1 MHNSSSNSVKVD
13 GRRLRSDRSRQLIV
27 ESMLQLIKEGN
38 LVPTAQQ
45 VADHAKVGIRS
56 VFRHFEDMEAI
67 FATAD
72 ELWRKEF
79 NHGLRTIDPQLPIKQ
94 RISLTAEQLGKLFE
108 DHSNILKST
117 ATRRWRSA
125 FLKHNYAGYQDK
137 MRADLKIWLPELE
150 KLNASKQEA
159 VVGILSFEYWDR
171 LRDHQSQTPA
181 ACIDAIVDLLNSLI
195 SPT

>member
-1 MHNSSSNSVKVD
+1 MTNNASSPVKID

-72 ELWRKEF
+72 ELSRKNF
-79 NHGLRTIDPQLPIKQ
+79 DDDLVIIDPQLSVSQ
-94 RISLTAEQLGKLFE
+94 RISISAEHLGNLYE
-108 DHSNILKST
+108 THSNILKST
-117 ATRRWRSA
+117 ATRRWRSN
-125 FLKHNYAGYQDK
+125 FLKQNYASYQEK
-137 MRADLKIWLPELE
+137 IRNNLKARLPELE
-150 KLNASKQEA
+150 TLSPSKQEA
-159 VVGILSFEYWDR
+159 IIGILSFEYWDR
-171 LRDHQSQTPA
+171 LREHQSLSTA
-181 ACIDAIVDLLNSLI
+181 DSIKSIIELLSSLLG
-195 SPT
+195 SK

>member
-1 MHNSSSNSVKVD
+1 MISSPSSPEKID
-13 GRRLRSDRSRQLIV
+13 GRRLRSGRSRQLII

-38 LVPTAQQ
+38 LAPTAKQ
-45 VADHAKVGIRS
+45 VANHAKVGIRS

-72 ELWRKEF
+72 ELWRKECY
-79 NHGLRTIDPQLPIKQ
+79 HDRPAIDPQLPLKQ
-94 RISLTAEQLGKLFE
+94 RISLTAEQLGNHFE
-108 DHSNILKST
+108 AHSNILKST
-117 ATRRWRSA
+117 ATRRWRST
-125 FLKHNYAGYQDK
+125 FLNHNYAGYQDQ
-137 MRADLKIWLPELE
+137 MRANLKIWLPELE
-150 KLNASKQEA
+150 TLSASKQEA

-181 ACIDAIVDLLNSLI
+181 ASIDAIVDLLNSLI